1 MHTTSTSND
10 NNIQPE
16 LPVQLYL
23 SKAQSVI
30 NNMKRINWKLLFEVN
45 FSQNSTNKNVQL
57 DLFAHE

>member
-16 LPVQLYL
+16 LPIQLYL

-45 FSQNSTNKNVQL
+45 FS
-57 DLFAHE
+57 